1 MSGRRGG
8 NKCGRGEFRR
18 LSSAFFTA
26 FGSRDCEEGH
36 MGCPLTQGS
45 VIYLDYVRQK
55 VGWGW
60 EAKIT
65 VLRQQHTHTSSLV
78 LPGAMK
84 LLPDLHQYD

>member
-1 MSGRRGG
+1 M
-8 NKCGRGEFRR
+8 EW
-18 LSSAFFTA
+18 
-26 FGSRDCEEGH
+26 
-36 MGCPLTQGS
+36 PLTQGS

-78 LPGAMK
+78 LLGAMK
-84 LLPDLHQYD
+84 LPPDLLHHE